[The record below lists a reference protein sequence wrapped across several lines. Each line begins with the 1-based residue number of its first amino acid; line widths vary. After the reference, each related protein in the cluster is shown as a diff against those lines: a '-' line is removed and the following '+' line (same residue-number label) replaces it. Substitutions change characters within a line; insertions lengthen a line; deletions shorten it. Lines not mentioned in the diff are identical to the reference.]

1 MIVLLALAASTVPTG
16 ARLEAGLLQAEPV
29 AKERSLR
36 GGMAKRWPILA
47 RRVDLSH
54 GERYTS
60 TDWLTNF
67 LSIPRS
73 HVLERIGPHLWS
85 QTGLCALV
93 VLLHQHGLRFPTG
106 SAMPHTLLGGFL
118 SLLLAFRTNMA
129 YNRFYAGRLNWGVVK
144 NSCSDLALYAVTH
157 VRPRSPALAER
168 LLALVASFPPALAC
182 RCCCDESSAKLPLSQ
197 RQALSG
203 AMETAAPSAALAL
216 CLKLRH
222 ALADVSRRGR
232 LVPHAS
238 SAAAVV
244 ETQVEAE
251 MLMQAS
257 RRVGSL
263 VDALGS
269 CESLLTTPV
278 PLSYSRHTSRFLTIW
293 CGTLPVVLVD
303 ALGWMTVPAVAFVS
317 WCLFGI
323 EEIGHLIEQPFRDEE
338 ALASAPA
345 LVSARRHYSYGLPV
359 RRLGRLASEQ
369 VHAIAA
375 APAPRF

>member
-1 MIVLLALAASTVPTG
+1 MFVLLALAASTVPTG

-93 VLLHQHGLRFPTG
+93 VLLHRHGLRFPTG

-203 AMETAAPSAALAL
+203 AMETAAP
-216 CLKLRH
+216 H

-251 MLMQAS
+251 MLMQ
-257 RRVGSL
+257 
-263 VDALGS
+263 
-269 CESLLTTPV
+269 SLLTTPV